1 MLGSAS
7 LSKEQL
13 IQLAPLLEQAGPL
26 ELRDLVR
33 PFQRNSSLETRSAF
47 LTSLEQSRA
56 FLSLPYQEFS
66 DIIKGYPPELLPR
79 ANALLDKLKEK
90 ESHQVQRLD
99 QLLPLLASGDVKRG
113 QQLFASEKTKCALC
127 HQINGKGGKIGPDLS
142 NIGNN
147 RHSRDLLESI
157 VFPSASLVRQYEPF
171 SVVTTEGRV
180 LTGLISRETTSAIYV
195 QQQVG
200 EPVMV
205 ARKDIEELVPSTV
218 SIMPKGLEQALREE
232 DLADL
237 ISYLKTLKTA
247 P

>member
-1 MLGSAS
+1 MMDG
-7 LSKEQL
+7 
-13 IQLAPLLEQAGPL
+13 
-26 ELRDLVR
+26 
-33 PFQRNSSLETRSAF
+33 
-47 LTSLEQSRA
+47 
-56 FLSLPYQEFS
+56 
-66 DIIKGYPPELLPR
+66 
-79 ANALLDKLKEK
+79 
-90 ESHQVQRLD
+90 
-99 QLLPLLASGDVKRG
+99 
-113 QQLFASEKTKCALC
+113 
-127 HQINGKGGKIGPDLS
+127 GKGGKIGPDLS
-142 NIGNN
+142 NVGNN

-171 SVVTTEGRV
+171 TVVTTEGRV

-218 SIMPKGLEQALREE
+218 SIMPKGLEQALRKQ

-237 ISYLKTLKTA
+237 ISYLKTLKKT